1 MEKQIVTHQIFWLM
15 KKTDICWSDIKHIE
29 FQDDDIIKCYADFDE
44 DEYLFYVQIT
54 RKELE
59 TDEEFEKRKQTL
71 EIIRDKSKEKRYQQY
86 LKLKEEFD
94 NK

>member
-1 MEKQIVTHQIFWLM
+1 MSKYEKFR
-15 KKTDICWSDIKHIE
+15 KKQRDYEDE
-29 FQDDDIIKCYADFDE
+29 YYDE

-71 EIIRDKSKEKRYQQY
+71 EIMKEKSKEKRYQQY
-86 LKLKEEFD
+86 LKLKEEF
-94 NK
+94 NNE

>member
-1 MEKQIVTHQIFWLM
+1 MEKQIVTHQIFFL
-15 KKTDICWSDIKHIE
+15 KKDTDICWSDIKHIE

-71 EIIRDKSKEKRYQQY
+71 EIIRNKSKEKRYQQY
-86 LKLKEEFD
+86 LKLKEEFE
-94 NK
+94 K